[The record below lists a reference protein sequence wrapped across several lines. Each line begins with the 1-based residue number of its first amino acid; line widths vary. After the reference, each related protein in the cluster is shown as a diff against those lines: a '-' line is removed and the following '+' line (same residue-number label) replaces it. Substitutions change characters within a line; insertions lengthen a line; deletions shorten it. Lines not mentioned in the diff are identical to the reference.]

1 MMHSVTTALE
11 VEEALRRVGRED
23 DSRID
28 LAEAAL
34 MLAAFDRPGAPVDTY
49 RDHLGRLAVETAEA
63 VSGANSLEEK
73 VDAVNAVLFER
84 HGYQGD
90 SKTYDDMQNANL
102 TRVIDRR
109 KGLPVALGILYIHVA
124 RSQGWRCNGTNFPA
138 HFLVRLESDEA
149 VSMVDPFNGGQ
160 ELDRDA
166 LERRLESLIGEGA
179 KLEPA
184 HCAAVGNRAVLIRL
198 QNNIKLRAIQGG
210 DLARAAKI
218 LHTMVLIAPDQAA
231 PRCELAA
238 LRARQGEM
246 KAAIRLL
253 EDFVVETA
261 DQRARDSAT
270 AYLAKLRSRLH

>member
-1 MMHSVTTALE
+1 MTTTVE
-11 VEEALRRVGRED
+11 VKDALRRVGRED

-49 RDHLGRLAVETAEA
+49 REHLGRLAVETAEA

-73 VDAVNAVLFER
+73 VDAVSAVLFER
-84 HGYQGD
+84 HGYRGN

-102 TRVIDRR
+102 MRVIDRR

-124 RSQGWRCNGTNFPA
+124 RAQGWRCNGTNFPA
-138 HFLVRLESDEA
+138 HFLVRLESDDA
-149 VSMVDPFNGGQ
+149 VTMVDPFHGGQ

-166 LERRLESLIGEGA
+166 LGRRLESSMGEGA
-179 KLEPA
+179 ELEPE
-184 HCAAVGNRAVLIRL
+184 HCAVVGSRAVLIRL
-198 QNNIKLRAIQGG
+198 QNNIKLRAIQDG
-210 DLARAAKI
+210 DLARAAEI
-218 LHTMVLIAPDQAA
+218 LHTMVLIAPDHAA
-231 PRCELAA
+231 IRCELAA
-238 LRARQGEM
+238 LRARQGEV

-261 DQRARDSAT
+261 DPSARDSAA
-270 AYLAKLRSRLH
+270 AYLVRLRSRLH